1 MTNQTNNSTIKKPTT
16 WDEWTANFRASRR
29 AEMLRLYENGKGKTM
44 TQIAEIYGIS
54 KQRVQQIIR
63 DDEGKE

>member
-16 WDEWTANFRASRR
+16 WDEWTANFRDNRR